1 MRLIFTSRK
10 GQIYAHHHQ
19 ELQLSLVPLND
30 LHKNLLSLTFP
41 EGLLLVFATANF
53 ERAAALMYSTLDD
66 ALKIVQVV
74 VVMIMCS
81 AAATTVV
88 VTAVV

>member
-1 MRLIFTSRK
+1 M
-10 GQIYAHHHQ
+10 
-19 ELQLSLVPLND
+19 
-30 LHKNLLSLTFP
+30 
-41 EGLLLVFATANF
+41 FATANF

-74 VVMIMCS
+74 VVMIMCL